1 MEIPVYLFTGF
12 LEAGKTKFI
21 QETLCDPN
29 FFEGGK
35 ERTLVL
41 MCEEGEE
48 ELVPSDF
55 GSPDVFIEIIDSQ
68 RRLNPDKLRAL
79 QKKYNITRVM
89 IEYNGMWQ
97 VSDLFLSLPEE
108 WIVYQEMMFAD
119 STSIEVYN
127 ANMRNLVVDKLT
139 GCDVVIFNRCDD
151 DTDHES
157 LHKLVRGVSR
167 RAEIIYESVDGSL
180 AYDDIEDPLPY
191 DVNQPSIVIE
201 DTDYALFYR
210 DLKDNM
216 KDYDGKDITF
226 LGQVRVN
233 RTMPKG
239 GFVIGRPL
247 MTCCVEDIQ
256 FAGLF
261 VEDGLANVTPD
272 SWIRLTAKLN
282 VKFSRVY
289 GRKGPVLKFV
299 SAEIENEPDSPVAT
313 FY

>member
-29 FFEGGK
+29 FFEGGR

-48 ELVPSDF
+48 ELVPTDF
-55 GSPDVFIEIIDSQ
+55 GSKDVFVEVIDSQ
-68 RRLNPDKLRAL
+68 KRLNQDKLNAL
-79 QKKYNITRVM
+79 AKKYNITRVM

-97 VSDLFLSLPEE
+97 VSDLFLNLPDN
-108 WIVYQEMMFAD
+108 WVVYQEMMFAD

-139 GCDVVIFNRCDD
+139 GCDVVIFNRCDE
-151 DTDHES
+151 DTDHEA

-167 RAEIIYESVDGSL
+167 RAEIIYEDVNGAL
-180 AYDDIEDPLPY
+180 AYDDIEDPLPF
-191 DVNQPSIVIE
+191 DVNQPHIVIE

-216 KDYDGKDITF
+216 ADYDGKEITF
-226 LGQVRVN
+226 MGQVRIG
-233 RTMPKG
+233 RKMPKD
-239 GFVIGRPL
+239 GFVVGRPV

-256 FAGLF
+256 FCGLF
-261 VEDGLANVTPD
+261 CESGAANVKPD
-272 SWIRLTAKLN
+272 GWVRITAKLN
-282 VKFSRVY
+282 NKFSRVY
-289 GRKGPVLKFV
+289 GNKGPVLNFI
-299 SAEIENEPDSPVAT
+299 SAEPVAEPESPVAT